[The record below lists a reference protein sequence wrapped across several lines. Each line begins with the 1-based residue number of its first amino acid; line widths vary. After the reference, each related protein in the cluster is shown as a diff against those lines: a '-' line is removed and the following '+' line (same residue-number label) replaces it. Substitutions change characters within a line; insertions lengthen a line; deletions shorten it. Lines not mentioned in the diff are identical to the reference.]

1 MTLPKIS
8 VIVPVYNSGIYLE
21 DTVKSLLNQTYENI
35 EIILVDDGSTDE
47 SPQICNRLAQEYSN
61 ILVVHQPN
69 SGVSV
74 ARNNGMK
81 HATGSLI
88 AFCDGD
94 DVVEEDMYE
103 FLYKQMIEENSD
115 IACCNSLVITEDNSF
130 NNKITGA
137 KKVWKD
143 CDGFLRA
150 LFGWQLSMSVCN
162 KLFKKEVIKDIQFP
176 VGYKTNEDKF
186 FCFLSAFNAKIISFQ
201 DVGKYHYIRRKGSSS
216 RTEFSDKYFD
226 CIRLAQK
233 MLEIIKDKKP
243 ELVQFAQCNLLSTS
257 LRIYK
262 LIYTR
267 NGLGNFKKEEE
278 YYS

>member
-115 IACCNSLVITEDNSF
+115 IACCNSLVIT
-130 NNKITGA
+130 
-137 KKVWKD
+137 
-143 CDGFLRA
+143 
-150 LFGWQLSMSVCN
+150 SM
-162 KLFKKEVIKDIQFP
+162 
-176 VGYKTNEDKF
+176 
-186 FCFLSAFNAKIISFQ
+186 
-201 DVGKYHYIRRKGSSS
+201 
-216 RTEFSDKYFD
+216 
-226 CIRLAQK
+226 
-233 MLEIIKDKKP
+233 
-243 ELVQFAQCNLLSTS
+243 
-257 LRIYK
+257 
-262 LIYTR
+262 
-267 NGLGNFKKEEE
+267 
-278 YYS
+278 